1 MEGKTVQVGKKAKI
15 IYLQL
20 QPFVTSKEEGLALEM
35 SASETLNGYIN
46 NRQITL
52 LYLAPTQH
60 HSFLRNLAPL
70 FICLKFTFSFGG
82 VFFTD
87 NTANCEGSIAM
98 ASPKID
104 F

>member
-1 MEGKTVQVGKKAKI
+1 MHLKCQPQKLLTVAV
-15 IYLQL
+15 
-20 QPFVTSKEEGLALEM
+20 
-35 SASETLNGYIN
+35 N

-60 HSFLRNLAPL
+60 HSFVRNLPPL

-98 ASPKID
+98 ASLKID
-104 F
+104 FLSLLFTVLFMKCVVKRSNNGSKSIRTLR

>member
-1 MEGKTVQVGKKAKI
+1 MEGKTVQVGKKQRSFTYSFSLSSQRRRKG
-15 IYLQL
+15 LHLKCQL
-20 QPFVTSKEEGLALEM
+20 QKLITVAV
-35 SASETLNGYIN
+35 N

-60 HSFLRNLAPL
+60 HSFLRNSPPL